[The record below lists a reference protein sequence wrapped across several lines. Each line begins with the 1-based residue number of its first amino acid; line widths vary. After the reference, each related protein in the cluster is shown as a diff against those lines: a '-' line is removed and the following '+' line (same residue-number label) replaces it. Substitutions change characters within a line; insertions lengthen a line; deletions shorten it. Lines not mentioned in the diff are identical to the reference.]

1 MQQPLVSVIV
11 PCYNHD
17 KYIGDC
23 ISSILKQT
31 YHNIELII
39 IDDGSKD
46 HSVEKIRAFDTQCKA
61 RFSNFEFRTRA
72 NKGLCA
78 TLNEALTWIKGEYF
92 CLIASDDI
100 MTPHRVA
107 TQIDFALKNPDVT
120 SIYGSVQLI
129 NEQGELK
136 QKKQLMYK
144 EYGFDEI
151 FLNRFTLYA
160 PTQMHKTKD
169 IVQIGGFNEQT
180 KIEDWDM
187 LLRLANANKKI
198 VCLPDMLAYY
208 RIHPNNTYNQ
218 HDLMLAELIKIMQP
232 YQNETLFRQAKLNIL
247 KINKLKPM
255 KKVNKLHYYLLKISY
270 AIYGYSLK
278 FYTKNKH

>member
-11 PCYNHD
+11 PCYNHQE
-17 KYIGDC
+17 YIGDC
-23 ISSILKQT
+23 ISSILEQT
-31 YHNIELII
+31 YSNIELII

-46 HSVEKIRAFDTQCKA
+46 LSVEKIRAFEAQCKA
-61 RFSNFEFRTRA
+61 RFTNFEFRARP

-78 TLNEALTWIKGEYF
+78 TLNEGLTWIKGEYF
-92 CLIASDDI
+92 CLIASDDL

-107 TQIDFALKNPDVT
+107 TQINFALSNPEVT
-120 SIYGSVQLI
+120 SIYGSFQLI
-129 NEQGELK
+129 DETGKFK
-136 QKKQLMYK
+136 QKKQLSYK

-160 PTQMHKTKD
+160 PTQMHKTKEFLML
-169 IVQIGGFNEQT
+169 GGFNEQT

-187 LLRLANANKKI
+187 LLRLAKANKKI

-208 RIHPNNTYNQ
+208 RIHPSNTYSQ
-218 HDLMLAELIKIMQP
+218 HDLMLTELLKILQP
-232 YQNETLFRQAKLNIL
+232 YHGEPLFHQAKLNIL

-255 KKVNKLHYYLLKISY
+255 KKINKFYYYLLKISY

-278 FYTKNKH
+278 LNSKK